1 MRRPRRR
8 FVALV
13 DRVDPLRASGE
24 DPVELIRRGIVHVDG
39 RVIAN
44 PRARVPHDAAVRVRR
59 PKPLRGSA
67 KLRAALDHFAIP
79 VAGRVALDV
88 GASAGGFT
96 SVLLTRGATRVYAL
110 DAGFGQLRGELRAEP
125 RVVDLERHNLGD
137 LDVTVVPE
145 PVDVTTIDVS
155 YVALAVAVPQLER
168 LRFAAGAHLVALVKP
183 VYELKRTGVPTAPS
197 DLLEAVARARAGIER
212 VGWEVFGVMPSPVL
226 GARGAREFLLA
237 ATRRADPPRA
247 GADGRNWH

>member
-13 DRVDPLRASGE
+13 DRVDTLRASDE

-39 RVIAN
+39 RVIVN
-44 PRARVPHDAAVRVRR
+44 PRARVPHDAAIRVRR
-59 PKPLRGSA
+59 PKPLRGAA

-79 VAGRVALDV
+79 VDGRVALDV
-88 GASAGGFT
+88 GAAAGGFT
-96 SVLLTRGATRVYAL
+96 SVLLQRGAHRVYAV

-125 RVVDLERHNLGD
+125 RVVDLERHNLGE

-145 PVDVTTIDVS
+145 PIDVTTIDVS
-155 YVALAVAVPQLER
+155 YVALAAAVPQLEQ
-168 LRFAAGAHLVALVKP
+168 LRFAVGAHLIALVKP
-183 VYELKRTGVPTAPS
+183 VYELKCSGGPTSES
-197 DLLEAVARARAGIER
+197 DLLEAVARARAGIEG
-212 VGWEVFGVMPSPVL
+212 VGWEGFGVIPSPVL

-237 ATRRADPPRA
+237 ATRRRPPPRA
-247 GADGRNWH
+247 GAHG